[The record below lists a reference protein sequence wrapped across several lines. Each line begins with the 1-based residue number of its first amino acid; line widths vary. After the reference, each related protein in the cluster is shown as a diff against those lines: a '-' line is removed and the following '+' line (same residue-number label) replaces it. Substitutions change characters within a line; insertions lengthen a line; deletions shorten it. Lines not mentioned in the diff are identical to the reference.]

1 MRIAFDRG
9 RIVVAAAAVGVVIV
23 AANDGQNLALGGV
36 RLYQRSVAPLVA
48 LTGIRCRFTPTC
60 SRYAEIVI
68 ARDGVMRG
76 GWETVKRI
84 TRCGPWTAAGTL
96 DDP

>member
-9 RIVVAAAAVGVVIV
+9 RLVVAAAAAGMVIV
-23 AANDGQNLALGGV
+23 AASDSQSLALGGI
-36 RLYQRSVAPLVA
+36 RLYQRRVAPLIA
-48 LTGIRCRFTPTC
+48 LTGTRCRFTPTC

-68 ARDGVMRG
+68 ARDGIVRG

-84 TRCGPWTAAGTL
+84 TRCGPWTAAGTV

>member
-9 RIVVAAAAVGVVIV
+9 RLVVAAAAVGAVVV
-23 AANDGQNLALGGV
+23 AASDSRSLALGGI
-36 RLYQRSVAPLVA
+36 RLYQRRVAPLVA
-48 LTGIRCRFTPTC
+48 LAGIRCRFTPTC

-68 ARDGVMRG
+68 ARDGIVKG
-76 GWETVKRI
+76 GWESVKRI
-84 TRCGPWTAAGTL
+84 TRCGPWTAAGTA